1 MIQPRLA
8 FQDHP
13 AIRSTSTLES
23 ALEKLG
29 YFPDPALLMALYL
42 SLRLGKP
49 LLLEGEAGVGKT
61 EVAKVLSDILGARLI
76 RLQCYEGI
84 DLANA
89 AYEWNYL
96 RQILFLRAA
105 DAGNA
110 DPRSHLD
117 DLFQR
122 EFLTERP
129 LLRAISDGG
138 GAPTVLLIDEIDRA
152 DDEFEAF
159 LLELLSDFQLSIPEL
174 GTIVANQIPIVIIT
188 SNRTR
193 EIHDAL
199 KRRCLYAW
207 IEYPSFEK
215 ELRIVEA
222 KVPNAGEKLASQVC
236 RFLQTLRR
244 RELYKLPGISETL
257 DWTNALLALGKRELD
272 EQSVTATI
280 GCLVKYQ
287 EDVLSLNPETISGL
301 LKSSPPDG

>member
-1 MIQPRLA
+1 MVQQSLD

-13 AIRSTSTLES
+13 AIESTSSLES
-23 ALEKLG
+23 ALEEIG

-42 SLRLGKP
+42 SLQLGKP

-61 EVAKVLSDILGARLI
+61 EVAKVLSQILGARLI

-84 DLANA
+84 DLSNA

-105 DAGNA
+105 DAGGA
-110 DPRSHLD
+110 DQRSHLD
-117 DLFQR
+117 DLFRR

-129 LLRAISDGG
+129 LLKAISDGG
-138 GAPTVLLIDEIDRA
+138 DAHTVLLIDEIDRA

-174 GTIVANQIPIVIIT
+174 GTIAASQIPIVIIT

-215 ELRIVEA
+215 ELRIVQA
-222 KVPNAGEKLASQVC
+222 KVPNAGEQLASQVC

-244 RELYKLPGISETL
+244 QELYKLPGISETL
-257 DWTNALLALGKRELD
+257 DWTNALVALGKRNLD
-272 EQSVTATI
+272 ERSVTATI

-287 EDVLSLNPETISGL
+287 EDILSLSPDTISRL
-301 LKSSPPDG
+301 LKSSPQDG

>member
-1 MIQPRLA
+1 MVQTSVG
-8 FQDHP
+8 FQDNP
-13 AIRSTSTLES
+13 AFSSTSSLES
-23 ALEKLG
+23 ALEEIG
-29 YFPDPALLMALYL
+29 YFPDPALVMALYL
-42 SLRLGKP
+42 SLQLGKP

-61 EVAKVLSDILGARLI
+61 EVAKVLSQILEAKLI

-105 DAGNA
+105 DAGSA
-110 DPRSHLD
+110 DPRSRLD

-122 EFLTERP
+122 EFLNERP
-129 LLRAISDGG
+129 LLEAISDGG
-138 GAPTVLLIDEIDRA
+138 PAPTVLLIDEIDRA

-159 LLELLSDFQLSIPEL
+159 LLELLSDFQLSIPEF
-174 GTIVANQIPIVIIT
+174 GTITATQIPIVIIT

-222 KVPNAGEKLASQVC
+222 KVPSAGEELASQVC

-244 RELYKLPGISETL
+244 QELYKLPGISETL
-257 DWTNALLALGKRELD
+257 DWTNALVALGKRELD

-287 EDVLSLNPETISGL
+287 EDVLSLAPDTISRL
-301 LKSSPPDG
+301 LKSSQADG